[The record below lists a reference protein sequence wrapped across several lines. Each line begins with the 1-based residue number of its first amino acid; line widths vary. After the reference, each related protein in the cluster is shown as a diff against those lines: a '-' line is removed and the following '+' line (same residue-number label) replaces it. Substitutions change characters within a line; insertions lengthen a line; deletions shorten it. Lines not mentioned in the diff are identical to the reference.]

1 MYYKIYFVQMS
12 LRNVSCDEAFVCIQR
27 SWCQSSRRNPPAK
40 RVRTTLDR
48 RRDSKLRSAKQD
60 AQVRNAKKTFKN
72 TLRLRAVPL
81 SSSPS
86 SVAEKKRKKR
96 KPLDASLFFQLFSS
110 HDIRTK
116 QKGDYITYKNF
127 RTFLVKFRT
136 CNYWTLNRI
145 SDKFRRR

>member
-1 MYYKIYFVQMS
+1 MKRLF
-12 LRNVSCDEAFVCIQR
+12 AFSVHDVK
-27 SWCQSSRRNPPAK
+27 AAEE
-40 RVRTTLDR
+40 TLQQKGLER
-48 RRDSKLRSAKQD
+48 HWTGGGTLNCVLQNKMHKLETQ
-60 AQVRNAKKTFKN
+60 KKFKN
-72 TLRLRAVPL
+72 TLGLRAVPL

-110 HDIRTK
+110 HAIRTK